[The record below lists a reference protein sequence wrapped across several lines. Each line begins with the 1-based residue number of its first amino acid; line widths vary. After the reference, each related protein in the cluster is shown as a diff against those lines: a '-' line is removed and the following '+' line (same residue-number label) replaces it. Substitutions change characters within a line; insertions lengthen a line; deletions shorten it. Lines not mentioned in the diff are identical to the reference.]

1 MLPGAPLSLGHR
13 LHRTEQ
19 CTITAPS
26 GHVCSR
32 CSQSPYSVWPQT
44 SRGHSHSLR
53 LSKAPSGLSRPTSA
67 SPRDTVPSPIPGTGS
82 AGESTAGPSCTA
94 QDELQHPRSPHAW
107 CQQHPILPEGTTE
120 NVSRHSLLQLQRS
133 RVRGAVGGG
142 TERYQ
147 DRRGRLSPAF
157 SPGPRNWASCL
168 PLDKGQSPLHLQ
180 DLIYIPVSETR
191 GQHKGRMCHGVG
203 SGGRSGEKIQ
213 TRPDRR
219 THYRAAT
226 LRLLLW

>member
-82 AGESTAGPSCTA
+82 AGESTAGTHRTSCSIQGPHMLGASSTPSCPKAQLRMSPDTA
-94 QDELQHPRSPHAW
+94 PCGFSAAGY
-107 CQQHPILPEGTTE
+107 EGPWVEAQRGTRTAGGG
-120 NVSRHSLLQLQRS
+120 SAPPSLLAPETGLPASLRISGSYLSTYRTLSTFPCLKPEVSTRAGCAMVWVQEEGAERKFR
-133 RVRGAVGGG
+133 RV
-142 TERYQ
+142 
-147 DRRGRLSPAF
+147 S
-157 SPGPRNWASCL
+157 
-168 PLDKGQSPLHLQ
+168 
-180 DLIYIPVSETR
+180 
-191 GQHKGRMCHGVG
+191 
-203 SGGRSGEKIQ
+203 
-213 TRPDRR
+213 
-219 THYRAAT
+219 
-226 LRLLLW
+226 